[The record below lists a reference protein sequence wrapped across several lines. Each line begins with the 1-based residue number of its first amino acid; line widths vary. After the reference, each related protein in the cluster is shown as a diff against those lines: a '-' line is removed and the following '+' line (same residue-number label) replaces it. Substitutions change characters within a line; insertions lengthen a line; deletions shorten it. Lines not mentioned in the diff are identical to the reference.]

1 MQLSAWLD
9 QNKINRSEF
18 ARRIGVS
25 PAAITGWCEGSFW
38 ITKDNAQRIFD
49 ETSGAVTPT
58 DFLETKAEAAE

>member
-1 MQLSAWLD
+1 MQLSTWLD